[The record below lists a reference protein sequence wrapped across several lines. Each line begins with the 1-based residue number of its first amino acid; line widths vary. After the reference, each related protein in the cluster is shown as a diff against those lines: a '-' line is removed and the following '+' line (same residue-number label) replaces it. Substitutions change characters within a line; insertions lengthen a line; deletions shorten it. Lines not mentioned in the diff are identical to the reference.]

1 MRTTTGSVHSNP
13 PRTPSYSPSV
23 PLSVYRELTAELQA
37 AQAKLDSLS
46 AKNHQLSQENQVLR
60 QEITKVVELCLHLQ
74 NLVDSPSTPNSP
86 PAPRAAT
93 QVKTATKAPVNPAP
107 PRQQVNR
114 VPPQKSRRDDF
125 VDTSLPIREPVF
137 IEEQEV
143 RYYAVPK
150 PEVKEL
156 SGWLLVFTIF
166 FIMVTAFSAGYLV
179 VRPLFA
185 HQNN

>member
-1 MRTTTGSVHSNP
+1 MRTTTGSVHSHP
-13 PRTPSYSPSV
+13 PTTPGYSPSV

-37 AQAKLDSLS
+37 TQAKSDALT
-46 AKNHQLSQENQVLR
+46 AKNHQLAQENQLLR
-60 QEITKVVELCLHLQ
+60 QEIAKVVESCLQLQ
-74 NLVDSPSTPNSP
+74 KLVDSSAAPVSP
-86 PAPRAAT
+86 PVPRAAT
-93 QVKTATKAPVNPAP
+93 QAKSPTKHPANPAP
-107 PRQQVNR
+107 PRQQANR

-125 VDTSLPIREPVF
+125 VDTSFPIREPVF

-166 FIMVTAFSAGYLV
+166 FIMVTAFGAGYLV

-185 HQNN
+185 NQNN